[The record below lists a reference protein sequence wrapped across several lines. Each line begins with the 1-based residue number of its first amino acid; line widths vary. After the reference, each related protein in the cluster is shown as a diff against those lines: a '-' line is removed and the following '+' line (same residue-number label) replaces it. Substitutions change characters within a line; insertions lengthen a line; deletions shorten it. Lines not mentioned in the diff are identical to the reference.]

1 MSDKIYILGI
11 HDGHNC
17 GATLTENGKVVA
29 SVSEERLSRRKN
41 EVGYPRRSIEEVLK
55 IGGISA
61 AQLHK
66 AVYASLFMHSKEYLT
81 NLEPWYKVGD
91 QEQKKDSEK
100 PKEYQKIIFEQR
112 KAERIAAVAEHLDIA
127 NDKVI
132 FTEHHLAHLAAA
144 YYTAPNAADGRPVLG
159 LTCDGSGDN
168 ICGSVSIC
176 EGNEIKRIATI
187 DRHASLGKI
196 YSRVTMLMGMT
207 PWEHEYKLMG
217 LAPYADQ
224 QRADKAAAPLRKL
237 LKLSD
242 DGLRFE
248 TASDLSTNYCYNYL
262 RDSFE
267 GVRFDTIAAAT
278 QLYTEEMLL
287 QWIQGCIKHTGIH
300 DLACGGGVFMNIKA
314 NMLIGKLPEVHSC
327 YIMPSGGDESLSI
340 GAALHEYYQSSGDL
354 NHRQSVFENLYLGG
368 EFGKDDEQQA
378 IAQLLAGLNVTVL
391 QPEDVDIRVAE
402 LLAEGKIVA
411 RCKGKMEWGARAL
424 GNRSILASADDY
436 RVVDK
441 INEMIKMRDFW
452 MPFAPSIIEES
463 AGDYIDQE
471 KPLYP
476 YFMMFAYEAKPD
488 KRNDL
493 TAGSHPRDKTVRPQI
508 VTQTA
513 NPNYHKLI
521 SHFKTLTGRGVV
533 LNTSFNLHG
542 YPIVYS
548 PQDAI
553 DVFLRSGL
561 EYLALN
567 HFLLKKN

>member
-1 MSDKIYILGI
+1 
-11 HDGHNC
+11 
-17 GATLTENGKVVA
+17 
-29 SVSEERLSRRKN
+29 
-41 EVGYPRRSIEEVLK
+41 
-55 IGGISA
+55 
-61 AQLHK
+61 
-66 AVYASLFMHSKEYLT
+66 MHSKEYLT
-81 NLEPWYKVGD
+81 ILEPWYKVGD

-112 KAERIAAVAEHLDIA
+112 KAERIAEVAGHLGID
-127 NDKVI
+127 NQKVG

-176 EGNEIKRIATI
+176 QGNEIKRIATI

-224 QRADKAAAPLRKL
+224 QRADKAAEPLRKL

-267 GVRFDTIAAAT
+267 GVRFDTVAAAT

-287 QWIQGCIKHTGIH
+287 QWVQGCIKHTGIH
-300 DLACGGGVFMNIKA
+300 DLVCGGGVFMNIKA

-327 YIMPSGGDESLSI
+327 YVMPSGGDESLSI
-340 GAALHEYYQSSGDL
+340 GAALHEYYQYSGDL

-368 EFGKDDEQQA
+368 EFGKDDEKQA
-378 IAQLLAGLNVTVL
+378 IAELLSGQNVTVIE
-391 QPEDVDIRVAE
+391 PEDVDIRVAE

-441 INEMIKMRDFW
+441 INDIITMRDFW

-463 AGDYIDQE
+463 ADAYIVQE

-476 YFMMFAYEAKPD
+476 YFMMFGYEAKAD
-488 KRNDL
+488 KRSDL

-508 VTQTA
+508 VTKTA
-513 NPNYHKLI
+513 NPGYHKLI

-548 PQDAI
+548 PKDAI
-553 DVFLRSGL
+553 DVFLKSGL
-561 EYLALN
+561 DYLALN